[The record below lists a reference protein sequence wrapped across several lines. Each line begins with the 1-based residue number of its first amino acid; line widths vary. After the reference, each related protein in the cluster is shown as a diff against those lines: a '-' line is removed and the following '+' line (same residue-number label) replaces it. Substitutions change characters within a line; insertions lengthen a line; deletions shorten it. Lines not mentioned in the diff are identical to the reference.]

1 MSRSN
6 NRLQLQFA
14 LFLCGFYEI
23 KLEKHRLDKKKTI
36 IITDF
41 LRETA
46 ISILHLKWNA
56 FFSIGVAFAITV
68 RSKIDEKTRK
78 MGKIN
83 RITAKKAHKNESRGE
98 KSSKTRMIVQATLHA
113 SLNTTIIY
121 SVCISTRQCCKYEFG
136 SLNSSVCLFFIFVSF
151 SAAAAISY
159 FIHKVLQWRVK
170 TLVGCDQAKD
180 KQREKAM
187 TFT

>member
-83 RITAKKAHKNESRGE
+83 RIKAKKAHKNESRGE
-98 KSSKTRMIVQATLHA
+98 KSSKTRNDCSSNFTCFIKYNNHLF
-113 SLNTTIIY
+113 
-121 SVCISTRQCCKYEFG
+121 SVYKYETM
-136 SLNSSVCLFFIFVSF
+136 L
-151 SAAAAISY
+151 
-159 FIHKVLQWRVK
+159 
-170 TLVGCDQAKD
+170 
-180 KQREKAM
+180 
-187 TFT
+187 

>member
-46 ISILHLKWNA
+46 ISILHLK
-56 FFSIGVAFAITV
+56 
-68 RSKIDEKTRK
+68 
-78 MGKIN
+78 
-83 RITAKKAHKNESRGE
+83 
-98 KSSKTRMIVQATLHA
+98 
-113 SLNTTIIY
+113 
-121 SVCISTRQCCKYEFG
+121 
-136 SLNSSVCLFFIFVSF
+136 
-151 SAAAAISY
+151 
-159 FIHKVLQWRVK
+159 
-170 TLVGCDQAKD
+170 
-180 KQREKAM
+180 
-187 TFT
+187 